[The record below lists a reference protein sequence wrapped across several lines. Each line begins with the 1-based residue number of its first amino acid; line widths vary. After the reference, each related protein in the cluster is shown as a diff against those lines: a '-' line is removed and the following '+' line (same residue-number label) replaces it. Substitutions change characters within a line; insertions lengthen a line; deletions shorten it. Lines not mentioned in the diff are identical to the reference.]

1 MRSRRLVIV
10 LLLAL
15 ASGLAAGW
23 LALNF
28 LRQPNAPIS
37 TATTSVEVVVAS
49 RDLPVGH
56 ILDVADIKVA
66 QWPGNA
72 VPEGYS
78 SSVDEVLGRGII
90 QSVAM
95 NEPLLPAKIAV
106 KEAGGGLPIII
117 PEGMRAVSVRV
128 DEVIQVAGFVGPG
141 TRVDVLVTLE
151 GEAQPDPVT
160 KIVLQN
166 MLVLTSGQIVQR
178 SPDNEPVVTTVVTF
192 LATPEEAEKLVLA
205 STKGRIQLALR
216 NTLDLDSLTTE
227 GARLRALIPSPQRAT
242 PARRPVARTQPQPAA
257 SRARTIEVFRGL
269 EREEENVEGG
279 GS

>member
-1 MRSRRLVIV
+1 MRSRRLIIV

-23 LALNF
+23 LALNY
-28 LRQPNAPIS
+28 LRQPNSPIS
-37 TATTSVEVVVAS
+37 TSTQSSVEVVVAS

-66 QWPGNA
+66 QWPGDA

-78 SSVDEVLGRGII
+78 SSVDEVLGRGLI

-95 NEPLLPAKIAV
+95 NEPLMPAKIAV
-106 KEAGGGLPIII
+106 KEAGGGLPIVI

-141 TRVDVLVTLE
+141 TRVDVMVTLE
-151 GEAQPDPVT
+151 GENQPDPVT

-166 MLVLTSGQIVQR
+166 MLVLTSGQVVQR
-178 SPDNEPVVTTVVTF
+178 SPDGEPILASVVTF

-205 STKGRIQLALR
+205 ATKGRIQLALR

-227 GARLRALIPSPQRAT
+227 GARLRALIPVPQSAT
-242 PARRPVARTQPQPAA
+242 PRRPVARTQPQPAA
-257 SRARTIEVFRGL
+257 SRARTIEVFRGQT
-269 EREEENVEGG
+269 REEENIEGG

>member
-23 LALNF
+23 LALNY
-28 LRQPNAPIS
+28 LRQPNAPIP
-37 TATTSVEVVVAS
+37 TAATNVEVVVAS
-49 RDLPVGH
+49 RDLPMGH

-72 VPEGYS
+72 VPAGYS
-78 SSVDEVLGRGII
+78 SSVDEVLGRGLI

-192 LATPEEAEKLVLA
+192 LATPEDAEKLVLA

>member
-1 MRSRRLVIV
+1 MRSRRLIIV

-23 LALNF
+23 LALNY
-28 LRQPNAPIS
+28 LRQPNSPIS
-37 TATTSVEVVVAS
+37 TSAASSVEVVVAS

-66 QWPGNA
+66 QWPGDA

-78 SSVDEVLGRGII
+78 SSVDEVLGRGLI
-90 QSVAM
+90 QGVAM
-95 NEPLLPAKIAV
+95 NEPLMPAKIAV
-106 KEAGGGLPIII
+106 KEAGGGLPIVI

-141 TRVDVLVTLE
+141 TRVDVMVTLE
-151 GEAQPDPVT
+151 GENQPDPVT

-166 MLVLTSGQIVQR
+166 MLILTSGQVVQR
-178 SPDNEPVVTTVVTF
+178 SPDGEPILASVVTF
-192 LATPEEAEKLVLA
+192 LASPEEAEKLVLA
-205 STKGRIQLALR
+205 ATKGRIQLALR

-227 GARLRALIPSPQRAT
+227 GARLRALIPVPQSTTR
-242 PARRPVARTQPQPAA
+242 PRPVARTQPQPAA
-257 SRARTIEVFRGL
+257 SRARTIEVFRGQT
-269 EREEENVEGG
+269 REEENIEGG

>member
-23 LALNF
+23 LALNY
-28 LRQPNAPIS
+28 LRQPNAPIA
-37 TATTSVEVVVAS
+37 TATESVEVVVAS

-78 SSVDEVLGRGII
+78 SSVDEVLGRGVI
-90 QSVAM
+90 QSLAM

-151 GEAQPDPVT
+151 GETQPDPVT

-279 GS
+279 GR

>member
-23 LALNF
+23 LALNY
-28 LRQPNAPIS
+28 LRQPNAPIR
-37 TATTSVEVVVAS
+37 TATESVEVVVAS

-66 QWPGNA
+66 KWPGNA

-78 SSVDEVLGRGII
+78 SSVDEVLGRGLI
-90 QSVAM
+90 QSVTM

-151 GEAQPDPVT
+151 GDAQPDPVT

-279 GS
+279 GR

>member
-1 MRSRRLVIV
+1 MRSRRLIIV

-23 LALNF
+23 LALNY
-28 LRQPNAPIS
+28 LRQPNSPIS
-37 TATTSVEVVVAS
+37 TSTQSSVEVVVAS

-66 QWPGNA
+66 QWPGDA
-72 VPEGYS
+72 IPEGYS
-78 SSVDEVLGRGII
+78 SSVDEVLGRGLI
-90 QSVAM
+90 QNVAM
-95 NEPLLPAKIAV
+95 NEPLMPAKIAV
-106 KEAGGGLPIII
+106 KEAGGGLPIVI
-117 PEGMRAVSVRV
+117 PEGMRAVSIRV

-141 TRVDVLVTLE
+141 TRVDVMVTLE
-151 GEAQPDPVT
+151 GENQPDPVT

-166 MLVLTSGQIVQR
+166 MLVLTSGQVVQR
-178 SPDNEPVVTTVVTF
+178 SPDGEPILASVVTF

-205 STKGRIQLALR
+205 ATKGRIQLALR

-227 GARLRALIPSPQRAT
+227 GARLRALIPVPQSAT
-242 PARRPVARTQPQPAA
+242 PRRPVARAQPQPAA
-257 SRARTIEVFRGL
+257 SRARTIEVFRGQT
-269 EREEENVEGG
+269 REEENIEGG

>member
-1 MRSRRLVIV
+1 MRSRRLIIV

-23 LALNF
+23 LALNY
-28 LRQPNAPIS
+28 LRQPNSPINTSAPS
-37 TATTSVEVVVAS
+37 TVEVVVAS

-56 ILDVADIKVA
+56 VLDVADIKVA
-66 QWPGNA
+66 QWPGDV
-72 VPEGYS
+72 VPMGYS
-78 SSVDEVLGRGII
+78 SSVEEVLGRGLI
-90 QSVAM
+90 QRVAM

-106 KEAGGGLPIII
+106 KEAGGGLPIVI
-117 PEGMRAVSVRV
+117 PEGMRAVSIRV

-151 GEAQPDPVT
+151 GESQPDPIT

-166 MLVLTSGQIVQR
+166 MLVLTSGQIVER
-178 SPDNEPVVTTVVTF
+178 TPNGEPVLSTVVTF
-192 LATPEEAEKLVLA
+192 LTSPEDAEKLVMSA
-205 STKGRIQLALR
+205 TKGRIQLALR

-227 GARLRALIPSPQRAT
+227 GIRLGSLIPSQRQAAPRT
-242 PARRPVARTQPQPAA
+242 VARTQPQPAA
-257 SRARTIEVFRGL
+257 SRARTIEVFRGPD
-269 EREEENVEGG
+269 REEENIEGG

>member
-1 MRSRRLVIV
+1 MRSRRLIIV

-23 LALNF
+23 LALNY
-28 LRQPNAPIS
+28 LRQPNSPINTSAPS
-37 TATTSVEVVVAS
+37 TVEVVVAS

-56 ILDVADIKVA
+56 VLDVADIKVA
-66 QWPGNA
+66 QWPGDV
-72 VPEGYS
+72 VPMGYS
-78 SSVDEVLGRGII
+78 SSVEEVLGRGLI
-90 QSVAM
+90 QRVAM

-106 KEAGGGLPIII
+106 KEAGGGLPIVT
-117 PEGMRAVSVRV
+117 PEGMRAVSIRV

-151 GEAQPDPVT
+151 GESQPDPIT

-166 MLVLTSGQIVQR
+166 MLVLTSGQIVER
-178 SPDNEPVVTTVVTF
+178 TPNGDPVLSTVVTF
-192 LATPEEAEKLVLA
+192 LTSPEDAEKLVMSA
-205 STKGRIQLALR
+205 TKGRIQLALR

-227 GARLRALIPSPQRAT
+227 GIRLGSLIPSQRRAA
-242 PARRPVARTQPQPAA
+242 PRPVARTQPQPAA
-257 SRARTIEVFRGL
+257 SRARTIEVFRGPD
-269 EREEENVEGG
+269 REEENIEGG

>member
-1 MRSRRLVIV
+1 MRSRRLIIV

-23 LALNF
+23 LALNY
-28 LRQPNAPIS
+28 LRQPNSPIS
-37 TATTSVEVVVAS
+37 TSAPSTVEVVVAS

-66 QWPGNA
+66 QWPGDA

-78 SSVDEVLGRGII
+78 SSVDEVLGRGLI
-90 QSVAM
+90 QRVAM
-95 NEPLLPAKIAV
+95 NEPFMPAKIAL
-106 KEAGGGLPIII
+106 KEAGGGLPIVI
-117 PEGMRAVSVRV
+117 PEGMRAVSIRV

-151 GEAQPDPVT
+151 GENQPDPIT

-166 MLVLTSGQIVQR
+166 MLVLTSGQIVER
-178 SPDNEPVVTTVVTF
+178 SPNGEPILSTVVTF
-192 LATPEEAEKLVLA
+192 LVSPEDAEKLVMTA
-205 STKGRIQLALR
+205 TKGRIQLALR
-216 NTLDLDSLTTE
+216 NTLDLDSLETQ
-227 GARLRALIPSPQRAT
+227 GVRLGSLIPVPRSAT
-242 PARRPVARTQPQPAA
+242 RPRPVARTQPQPAA
-257 SRARTIEVFRGL
+257 SRARTIEVFRGP
-269 EREEENVEGG
+269 EREEENIEGG

>member
-1 MRSRRLVIV
+1 MRSRRLIIV

-23 LALNF
+23 LALNY
-28 LRQPNAPIS
+28 LRQPNTPI
-37 TATTSVEVVVAS
+37 ATGNTSSVEVVVAS

-66 QWPGNA
+66 QWPGDA
-72 VPEGYS
+72 VPAGYS
-78 SSVDEVLGRGII
+78 SSVDEVLGRGLI

-106 KEAGGGLPIII
+106 KEAGGGLPIVI

-178 SPDNEPVVTTVVTF
+178 PPGGEPTLATVVTF

-205 STKGRIQLALR
+205 AT
-216 NTLDLDSLTTE
+216 TLSSCSVVSSLHLVARSLPISL
-227 GARLRALIPSPQRAT
+227 ARLRSSRTSAT
-242 PARRPVARTQPQPAA
+242 SSGVT
-257 SRARTIEVFRGL
+257 S
-269 EREEENVEGG
+269 
-279 GS
+279 

>member
-1 MRSRRLVIV
+1 MRSRRLIIV

-23 LALNF
+23 LALNY
-28 LRQPNAPIS
+28 LRQPNSPIS
-37 TATTSVEVVVAS
+37 TSAPDAVEVVVAS

-56 ILDVADIKVA
+56 VLDVADIKVA
-66 QWPGNA
+66 QWPGDA

-78 SSVDEVLGRGII
+78 SSVDEVLGRGLI
-90 QSVAM
+90 QRVAM
-95 NEPLLPAKIAV
+95 NEPLMPAKIAL
-106 KEAGGGLPIII
+106 KEAGGGLPIVI
-117 PEGMRAVSVRV
+117 PAGMRAVSIRV

-151 GEAQPDPVT
+151 GENQPDPIT

-166 MLVLTSGQIVQR
+166 MLILTSGQIVER
-178 SPDNEPVVTTVVTF
+178 SPDGEPVLATVVTF
-192 LATPEEAEKLVLA
+192 LSSPEDAEKLVMSA
-205 STKGRIQLALR
+205 TKGRIQLALR
-216 NTLDLDSLTTE
+216 NTLDLDSLSTE
-227 GARLRALIPSPQRAT
+227 GVRLGSLIPSQRRASA
-242 PARRPVARTQPQPAA
+242 PRPVARTQPQPAA

-269 EREEENVEGG
+269 EREEENIEGG